1 MMMAVSVSVRI
12 FTLFITGELH
22 TFPFLQGG
30 GAVEGESVQGQPEGG
45 RCSG

>member
-1 MMMAVSVSVRI
+1 MNMAVSVSVSI
-12 FTLFITGELH
+12 FTLFISGELH

-30 GAVEGESVQGQPEGG
+30 GAVEGESVQGQPEGS